1 MVLGGTIGVG
11 ILRLPATI
19 ATYVTSPSLYIGLWI
34 AGGLIS
40 LLGAGIYSELGTRF
54 PKAGGPFVLVQHS
67 MGNRVGFLAGW
78 SDWIANVGSI
88 AYLAVAT
95 IEYVNKLLGVTI
107 PLGITSSALIIIV
120 SLIHWRGIEE
130 SSTIQKIMS
139 SLKAVGLVLFIIAC
153 FVYFFQGHRYSE
165 VNSTKSYTS
174 IPLFSALILSFRAVF
189 TTYFGFNNAVYFT
202 EEDKNPQKNL
212 PRSLFFGI
220 VTVMLIYVL
229 INIGLL
235 AVVPLQKIA
244 GSILPA
250 ADVAQKIFGTSGNT
264 IVTILAVV
272 FLVGILNASVL
283 ITPRILYAISKAGL
297 FFKGV
302 STLNKNA
309 IPGMALIIS
318 TVVAVTLALTGVFN
332 LILNVTVLFA
342 ILVDLLVYLSI
353 FFARRKYAEPVTY
366 KAWGYPFSAV
376 LMILVTL
383 GLVVGLFFEDTLNCI
398 YSLIILATAL
408 LLYFLFTTFTKKADL
423 ALSATA
429 AIK

>member
-34 AGGLIS
+34 GGGLIS
-40 LLGAGIYSELGTRF
+40 LLGAGIYAELGTRF
-54 PKAGGPFVLVQHS
+54 PKAGGPFVLVQQS

-95 IEYVNKLLGVTI
+95 IEYVTKLLGVNI
-107 PLGITSSALIIIV
+107 PLGITSSSLIIMV
-120 SLIHWRGIEE
+120 SVIHWRGLEE
-130 SSTIQKIMS
+130 SSVIQKIMS
-139 SLKAVGLVLFIIAC
+139 SLKAIGLVLFIIAC
-153 FVYFFQGHRYSE
+153 FVYFFQGHRYTE
-165 VNSTKSYTS
+165 STTTRSYTS

-202 EEDKNPQKNL
+202 EEDKNPHKNL

-220 VTVMLIYVL
+220 VTVMLIYVM
-229 INIGLL
+229 INIGLI
-235 AVVPLQKIA
+235 AVLPLQTIA

-250 ADVAQKIFGTSGNT
+250 ADVAQKIFGRSGDR
-264 IVTILAVV
+264 IVTVLAIV

-297 FFKGV
+297 FFKEV

-309 IPGMALIIS
+309 IPGKALIIS

-342 ILVDLLVYLSI
+342 ILVDLLVYISI
-353 FFARRKYAEPVTY
+353 FFARRKYAEPATY

-398 YSLIILATAL
+398 YSLIILTAAFIV
-408 LLYFLFTTFTKKADL
+408 YFLFKKFRKKENA
-423 ALSATA
+423 ALATA